1 LFPSSAALLD
11 KDKAQGLPLRFQEV
25 FRTLRLIVLQAAAD
39 NPVRLYSFRAT
50 DKLAGAIL
58 FLAAAAISL

>member
-1 LFPSSAALLD
+1 LFPSSVALLD
-11 KDKAQGLPLRFQEV
+11 KDKAQCLSLRIQEV
-25 FRTLRLIVLQAAAD
+25 FRTLRLIILQAAAD

-50 DKLAGAIL
+50 DKLSGAIL